1 MLEEFWPRGRWV
13 LIRNPHW
20 WGKPD
25 YPDNNIDRIVH
36 TWKRGEDN
44 LAALVQDGIDL
55 LQQPI
60 YSGLAQ
66 IRSSPALKIVYRPKL
81 LTVFFGFDQGSA
93 ELRSSDIK
101 SKNPFKDKRVRQ
113 AVAYA
118 IDMGAVL
125 RPLMG
130 ELFIPAG
137 MLIAPGVNGYAPEL
151 DQPLPYDP
159 DRAKK
164 LLAEAGYPDGFSITL
179 DCPSER
185 GDDETMACQGAAE
198 QLGAVGIDVEINFLP
213 TDQLISQV
221 VQRRA
226 SDFFLFDWYSEP
238 DSQGLLEQL
247 FQSRSNLAD
256 YANPQ
261 IDELIEKIQTEMVTY
276 ARDAYLEEAWKIVTD
291 DLVYLPIRHGVSV
304 FAMRK
309 ELDIPPDP
317 WEVPR
322 FRLAQF
328 KEEAKPAQQ

>member
-36 TWKRGEDN
+36 TWKRGQDN

-93 ELRSSDIK
+93 ELCSSDIK

-164 LLAEAGYPDGFSITL
+164 LLAEPVTPMASAL
-179 DCPSER
+179 PS
-185 GDDETMACQGAAE
+185 TA
-198 QLGAVGIDVEINFLP
+198 
-213 TDQLISQV
+213 
-221 VQRRA
+221 RA
-226 SDFFLFDWYSEP
+226 SGATTRPWPARVRRNSSVPSVLT
-238 DSQGLLEQL
+238 
-247 FQSRSNLAD
+247 SRSISCPL
-256 YANPQ
+256 
-261 IDELIEKIQTEMVTY
+261 T
-276 ARDAYLEEAWKIVTD
+276 
-291 DLVYLPIRHGVSV
+291 S
-304 FAMRK
+304 
-309 ELDIPPDP
+309 
-317 WEVPR
+317 
-322 FRLAQF
+322 
-328 KEEAKPAQQ
+328 